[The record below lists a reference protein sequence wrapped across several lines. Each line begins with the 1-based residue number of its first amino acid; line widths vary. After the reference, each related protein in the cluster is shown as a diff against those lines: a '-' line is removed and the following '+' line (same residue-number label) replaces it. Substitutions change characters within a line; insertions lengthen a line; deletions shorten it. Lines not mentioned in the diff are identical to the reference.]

1 MVSSFAGD
9 IASTSD
15 GWQRYGIHL
24 GGMDDDEDDDMGGF
38 AFYPKLFIQPLRK
51 KIETQLQF
59 QEMMSVSII
68 ARDVNSKML
77 YNSLCSVYLF
87 TAFSAVHRIC
97 DRKTEYMDGK
107 TEDGT
112 W

>member
-24 GGMDDDEDDDMGGF
+24 GGIDDEEEDDDMGGF
-38 AFYPKLFIQPLRK
+38 AFYPKLFMQPLRK

-59 QEMMSVSII
+59 QEMMSVSIMFE
-68 ARDVNSKML
+68 DVIFKML
-77 YNSLCSVYLF
+77 DNSLSCSL
-87 TAFSAVHRIC
+87 
-97 DRKTEYMDGK
+97 
-107 TEDGT
+107 
-112 W
+112 

>member
-24 GGMDDDEDDDMGGF
+24 GGIDEEEDDDDIADDDMGGF
-38 AFYPKLFIQPLRK
+38 AFYPKLFMQPLRK

-59 QEMMSVSII
+59 QEMMSVSIMFE
-68 ARDVNSKML
+68 DVIFKML
-77 YNSLCSVYLF
+77 DNSLSCSL
-87 TAFSAVHRIC
+87 
-97 DRKTEYMDGK
+97 
-107 TEDGT
+107 
-112 W
+112 

>member
-1 MVSSFAGD
+1 MPPSFGGD

-24 GGMDDDEDDDMGGF
+24 GGEDDEGLGDF

-59 QEMMSVSII
+59 QEMMSVSCPM
-68 ARDVNSKML
+68 VYFLKQTCTSSSNNS
-77 YNSLCSVYLF
+77 
-87 TAFSAVHRIC
+87 A
-97 DRKTEYMDGK
+97 DGK
-107 TEDGT
+107 KKTFLFKST
-112 W
+112 PSYSLNM

>member
-24 GGMDDDEDDDMGGF
+24 GGIDEEEEDDDMGGF
-38 AFYPKLFIQPLRK
+38 AFYPKLFMQPLRK

-59 QEMMSVSII
+59 QEMMSVSIMFE
-68 ARDVNSKML
+68 DVIFKML
-77 YNSLCSVYLF
+77 DN
-87 TAFSAVHRIC
+87 
-97 DRKTEYMDGK
+97 
-107 TEDGT
+107 
-112 W
+112 

>member
-24 GGMDDDEDDDMGGF
+24 GGMDDDEDDDMGDDDMGGF

-68 ARDVNSKML
+68 AEDVIFKMS
-77 YNSLCSVYLF
+77 YNSLCSSFLF
-87 TAFSAVHRIC
+87 TAFSAVH
-97 DRKTEYMDGK
+97 
-107 TEDGT
+107 
-112 W
+112 